1 MTSRPTCRSSRP
13 MAAPASTATWPRS
26 SCSSWK
32 AAATRCTGTWS
43 WTWARS
49 TAGRSRPS
57 HSASTGRPETG
68 YSCRST
74 PCTSISTPTPR
85 PTCASSPPTPA
96 STSSSAGT
104 TSSRSSQP
112 RSGRNPR
119 NGTGEPLMIDRS
131 ALVAERTLDPEV
143 EQEYEIE
150 RVFVRAI
157 ASTKYSLSEERA
169 RMRSVPRVYKTSN
182 FKWRGGPQV
191 WHKNIL
197 NPSMG
202 IMQTLQASYEELAPG
217 SKSQRHGHQNS
228 ALLFVLE
235 GKGYDISDGERVD
248 WEEGDVCFVAPG
260 TVHQHFNSD
269 PEKPARVLIVKTKP
283 VYNFANLNFQE
294 FKEKAPKDAVAG
306 FQDYFP
312 EE

>member
-1 MTSRPTCRSSRP
+1 
-13 MAAPASTATWPRS
+13 
-26 SCSSWK
+26 
-32 AAATRCTGTWS
+32 
-43 WTWARS
+43 
-49 TAGRSRPS
+49 
-57 HSASTGRPETG
+57 
-68 YSCRST
+68 
-74 PCTSISTPTPR
+74 
-85 PTCASSPPTPA
+85 
-96 STSSSAGT
+96 
-104 TSSRSSQP
+104 
-112 RSGRNPR
+112 
-119 NGTGEPLMIDRS
+119 MIDRS
-131 ALVAERTLDPEV
+131 AMVTEREIEPEV
-143 EQEYEIE
+143 EQEYEVE